1 MLLAQ
6 EHFFSCRTIIKA
18 MKNGYIWKS
27 NRKCRKGG
35 DDWLITKESKV
46 NFVLAGL
53 LLGLLMASMDNTIVA
68 TAMGTIVGELGGL
81 DKFVWVTSAYM
92 VATMAGMPIF
102 GKLSDMYG
110 RKRFYVFGLIVFLLG
125 SILCGTANS
134 IVELSI
140 YRAIQGIGGGA
151 LMPIA
156 FTIIF
161 DVFPPEKRGKMTG
174 LFGAVFGTSSV
185 FGPLLG
191 AYITE
196 YIGWHWIFYINVPI
210 GALSLYF
217 ISVYYKE
224 SLEHRKQS
232 IDWWGAITL
241 VGAVVSLMFSLEL
254 GGNQY
259 AWGSVQILG
268 LLTSFL
274 VLFLLFLW
282 IETKAAEPILS
293 FAMFK
298 RRLFAASNAVALL
311 YGAAFII
318 STVYLPIYI
327 QGVYGGSAT
336 NSGLLLTPMMVG
348 SVIGSQLGGMLT
360 TKISFRRIM
369 LISAVFFVPGI
380 FLLSTLNP
388 EVPRWLVTIY
398 MILTGFGVG
407 FSFSVLGMAVIHGF
421 DMRQRGSASST
432 GSFFRS
438 LGMTLGITI
447 FGIVQR
453 NLFESDMKNAF
464 AGQSGLPEGIVGDPR
479 AILTPE
485 TRAAI
490 PSPILDQITDF
501 LASSIA
507 HTFLWA
513 LVPAGLAVVFII
525 LMGNERVQVNATGH
539 KQPNPGRGGS

>member
-1 MLLAQ
+1 MIA
-6 EHFFSCRTIIKA
+6 
-18 MKNGYIWKS
+18 
-27 NRKCRKGG
+27 
-35 DDWLITKESKV
+35 KESNV
-46 NFVLAGL
+46 NFVVAALM
-53 LLGLLMASMDNTIVA
+53 LGLLIASMDNTIVA
-68 TAMGTIVGELGGL
+68 TAMGTIVGEMGGM

-110 RKRFYVFGLIVFLLG
+110 RKRFYIFGLIVFLVG

-196 YIGWHWIFYINVPI
+196 YVSWHWIFYINVPI
-210 GALSLYF
+210 GALSLWF
-217 ISVYYKE
+217 ISVYYRE

-241 VGAVVSLMFSLEL
+241 VGAIVSLMFALEL

-259 AWGSVQILG
+259 AWDSVQIIG
-268 LLTSFL
+268 LL
-274 VLFLLFLW
+274 VAFLLLFIIFLFV
-282 IETKAAEPILS
+282 ETKASEPIIS

-298 RRLFAASNAVALL
+298 QRLFATTNAVALL

-318 STVYLPIYI
+318 TTVFLPIFI

-336 NSGLLLTPMMVG
+336 NSGLLLTPMMLA
-348 SVIGSQLGGMLT
+348 SVCGSQLGGFLT
-360 TKISFRRIM
+360 TKTSFRNIM
-369 LISAVFFVPGI
+369 LLSAVFFVPGI
-380 FLLSTLNP
+380 FLLSTLSP
-388 EVPRWLVTIY
+388 DMARSTVTVY

-407 FSFSVLGMAVIHGF
+407 FSFSVLGMSAIHGF

-432 GSFFRS
+432 NSFSRS
-438 LGMTLGITI
+438 LGMTLGITV
-447 FGIVQR
+447 FGILQR
-453 NLFESDMKNAF
+453 NQFENGMASTF
-464 AGQSGLPEGIVGDPR
+464 SGQGAVGAITDPR

-485 TRAAI
+485 ARAAI
-490 PSPILDQITDF
+490 PAPVLETITDI

-507 HTFLWA
+507 QTFMWA
-513 LVPAGLAVVFII
+513 LVPAILAVICI
-525 LMGNERVQVNATGH
+525 ALMGNESALGRAKNAP
-539 KQPNPGRGGS
+539 QANPERG